1 MGGGADDLRARMEIE
16 AGRIRQ
22 ELERLI
28 RIPSVSAPGF
38 DPAHVVR
45 SAEATAEI
53 LEASGATGVRLL
65 EVDGAHPAVYGETAG
80 ARQGPTVLLYAH
92 HDVQPPGRDELW
104 KTPPFEPAEREG
116 RLYGRGASDAKAG
129 VVTPPAALRAH
140 DGNPPFAVKVRA
152 V

>member
-1 MGGGADDLRARMEIE
+1 MDEGASELRTRMDRE

-53 LEASGATGVRLL
+53 LEASGAAGVRLL

-80 ARQGPTVLLYAH
+80 SRQGPTGLLYAH
-92 HDVQPPGRDELW
+92 HDVPPPGRDDLW
-104 KTPPFEPAEREG
+104 DRPPFGPPGGER
-116 RLYGRGASDAKAG
+116 R
-129 VVTPPAALRAH
+129 
-140 DGNPPFAVKVRA
+140 
-152 V
+152 